1 MPVGFVIAPASY
13 TILAKTE
20 DPCMDCSKT
29 AEFLKAL
36 RKAKGLTQQ
45 DAADALFLSP
55 KTISRWESG
64 DGLPDINIIQSV
76 ADLYDVSVDEILR
89 GERKSVADAAETIKN
104 DKIKNKR
111 SRKALEAKMYKGFW
125 IFEIITLSAAVTLF
139 LVGFIV
145 GASGTRANTIVG
157 IILAGAALAAGIATH
172 LIGRYAMSPRIDEDD
187 EDIMKEAKTNVFD
200 KIRKDDFVMNMVY
213 LSMLVLIIGAIALLF
228 LPLDVFERV
237 MFVVFGVAAAVAFDL
252 PVALAWRN
260 KGNVRKALSMGTAF
274 AALACF
280 LAAIHIG
287 IDWWPKD
294 SYEALYRLIGPYT
307 GGGLGMAMS
316 IIGCIV
322 EVAAIAL
329 AIWKKWVLP
338 MAGSAVL
345 LVLSRIMIEVP
356 VEPGK
361 TDVGG
366 LGFLYFLFIIF
377 FGIFAFVSLLT
388 RTISIIKARKAKEES
403 SNE

>member
-1 MPVGFVIAPASY
+1 MEY
-13 TILAKTE
+13 
-20 DPCMDCSKT
+20 SKT
-29 AEFLKAL
+29 AEFLRAL

-76 ADLYDVSVDEILR
+76 ADLYEVTVDEILR
-89 GERKSVADAAETIKN
+89 GERKSVADATETIKN

-125 IFEIITLSAAVTLF
+125 IFEIITLSVAVTLF
-139 LVGFIV
+139 LVGFIL
-145 GASGTRANTIVG
+145 GASGHELVG
-157 IILAGAALAAGIATH
+157 IILAGAALAVGIATH
-172 LIGRYAMSPRIDEDD
+172 MIGRYAMSPRIDEDD

-200 KIRKDDFVMNMVY
+200 KIRKDDFVLNMVY
-213 LSMLVLIIGAIALLF
+213 LSMLVLIIGAIALQC
-228 LPLDVFERV
+228 LPFNVFERV

-280 LAAIHIG
+280 LAAIHFG

-294 SYEALYRLIGPYT
+294 STEALYRLIGPYA

-316 IIGCIV
+316 IIGCV
-322 EVAAIAL
+322 AEVAAITL

-345 LVLSRIMIEVP
+345 LVLTRITIEVP
-356 VEPGK
+356 SESGK
-361 TDVGG
+361 MDVGG
-366 LGFLYFLFIIF
+366 LSFLYFLFIVF

-388 RTISIIKARKAKEES
+388 RTISIIKARKIKEES

>member
-1 MPVGFVIAPASY
+1 M
-13 TILAKTE
+13 E
-20 DPCMDCSKT
+20 NSKT
-29 AEFLKAL
+29 AEFLRAL

-76 ADLYDVSVDEILR
+76 ADLYEVTVDEILR
-89 GERKSVADAAETIKN
+89 GERKSVADATETIKN

-125 IFEIITLSAAVTLF
+125 IFEIITLSVAVTLF
-139 LVGFIV
+139 LVGFIL
-145 GASGTRANTIVG
+145 GASGHKLVG
-157 IILAGAALAAGIATH
+157 IILAGAALAVGIATH

-200 KIRKDDFVMNMVY
+200 KIRKDDFVLNMVY
-213 LSMLVLIIGAIALLF
+213 LSMSVLIIGAIALLF
-228 LPLDVFERV
+228 LPFNVFERV

-280 LAAIHIG
+280 LAAIHFG

-294 SYEALYRLIGPYT
+294 STEALYRLIGPYA

-316 IIGCIV
+316 IIGCV
-322 EVAAIAL
+322 LEVAAITL

-345 LVLSRIMIEVP
+345 LVLTRITIEVP
-356 VEPGK
+356 SESGK
-361 TDVGG
+361 MDVGG
-366 LGFLYFLFIIF
+366 LGYLYFFFIIF

-388 RTISIIKARKAKEES
+388 RTISIIKARKVKEES